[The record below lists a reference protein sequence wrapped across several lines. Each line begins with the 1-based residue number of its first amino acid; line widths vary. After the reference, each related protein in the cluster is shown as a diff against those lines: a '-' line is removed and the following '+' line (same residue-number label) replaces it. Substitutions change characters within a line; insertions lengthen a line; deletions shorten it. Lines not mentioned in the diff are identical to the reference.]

1 VNPTAATFV
10 GVLVAGIPAF
20 MAGMFVRRR
29 TKAEA
34 ADVIT
39 QAAARVVTDLTVAL
53 TQAQNTAAD
62 LRRELDDLK
71 HEVSSLRRL
80 VIQLGGDPATI
91 RKDVTP

>member
-1 VNPTAATFV
+1 MNAGLATV
-10 GVLVAGIPAF
+10 IGVVVAGIPAF
-20 MAGMFVRRR
+20 TAGLFVRRR

-39 QAAARVVTDLTVAL
+39 QAAARVVQDLAVAL
-53 TQAQNTAAD
+53 TQAQQTAAD

-71 HEVSSLRRL
+71 REVASLRRL
-80 VIQLGGDPATI
+80 VVQLGGDPATV

>member
-1 VNPTAATFV
+1 MNPTAATFV

>member
-29 TKAEA
+29 MKAEA